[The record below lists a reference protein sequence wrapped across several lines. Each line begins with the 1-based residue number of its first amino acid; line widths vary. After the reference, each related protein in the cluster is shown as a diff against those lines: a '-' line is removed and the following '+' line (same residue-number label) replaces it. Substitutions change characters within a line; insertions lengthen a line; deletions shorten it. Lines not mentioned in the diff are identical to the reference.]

1 MSNALKLPVIT
12 CLVVGKNKCIN
23 SHILQISNAL
33 PNLKI
38 VAVCEDS
45 AQSCASIEVE
55 KPNVVFWDKAAICQ
69 LSIDCLKKM
78 RAVPQIVV
86 LSNPDET
93 TMDLPDYLVTA
104 EIKQPFEAQNFTEV
118 LGLVIEIQAEKAALL
133 AQKVLPTLPEIPSLA
148 DAVPDYIFL
157 RTEGRVMR
165 FDVSEILY
173 FEGHGEYVIVKT
185 VRGDFKLN
193 TNMKKLAV
201 KLKHPLFLKTH
212 RAFVVNVSKI
222 AHIEE
227 NEVIIGTDKVLI
239 SRAHKAQV
247 RERLNIV

>member
-1 MSNALKLPVIT
+1 MSQALKLPLIT
-12 CLVVGKNKCIN
+12 CLLVSNDKRIHN
-23 SHILQISNAL
+23 HIIQISNELA
-33 PNLKI
+33 NLKV

-45 AQSCASIEVE
+45 TQSCASIEVE

-69 LSIDCLKKM
+69 IGIDCLKKM

-93 TMDLPDYLVTA
+93 AMDLPDYLVTA
-104 EIKQPFEAQNFTEV
+104 EIEQPFEARKFIEV
-118 LGLVIEIQAEKAALL
+118 LGLVIDIQAEKAALF
-133 AQKVLPTLPEIPSLA
+133 AQKAAPTLRESPVI

-173 FEGHGEYVIVKT
+173 FEGHGEYVIAKT
-185 VRGDFKLN
+185 VRGDFRLN

-201 KLKHPLFLKTH
+201 KLNHPLFLKTH
-212 RAFVVNVSKI
+212 RAFVINVSKI

-239 SRAHKAQV
+239 SRAHKAKV
-247 RERLNIV
+247 REKLNIV